1 MLGHYLMFN
10 GNCTEALETYK
21 QALNAEVGEIRRYGD
36 MPKNAAFPVSDDREN
51 LVLHARL
58 KIDGGEIM
66 CADASELSGA
76 GSNMYVSVTTP
87 DSAYVRKAWDA
98 LKEGGEIY
106 MELAPSFF
114 AELHGSL
121 KDRYGVNWMFT
132 ALKNNIK

>member
-10 GNCTEALETYK
+10 GNCAEALETYK
-21 QALNAEVGEIRRYGD
+21 QALGAEVGEIKRYGD
-36 MPKNAAFPVSDDREN
+36 MPPNPAFPVSEEQKG

-66 CADASELSGA
+66 CADASELSGT
-76 GSNMYVSVTTP
+76 GKNMYISVTTP
-87 DSAYVRKAWDA
+87 DSDYVRKAWEI

-114 AELHGSL
+114 AEAHGSL

-132 ALKNNIK
+132 ALKQGKF